1 MKTLKPLSL
10 LVLAA
15 LLLTAC
21 GPAQPLGYCSADGLF
36 YWYLGNPRNV
46 RSSTPDEVEDQGYD
60 PYAYGEWCP
69 GGLPTATPTDTAIPP
84 TATPTDTA
92 EPSSPT
98 PTDTAEPP
106 APTETLEPT
115 ATWPAPTPTNE
126 PPERKPQVV
135 IEKMWLLTEQ
145 VFGYWC
151 VVISDSH
158 PSFERQEQICGGPW
172 VGWLPGELSDPRA
185 GARIFNAPCAG
196 PVYDNNVWACD
207 DESLDWRQA
216 RWPDAEWLHGLGR
229 LSLEDLCDKHP
240 EYCQ

>member
-10 LVLAA
+10 LILAA

-21 GPAQPLGYCSADGLF
+21 GPIQPLGYCPSDGLF

-46 RSSTPDEVEDQGYD
+46 RSSTPDEIEDQGYD
-60 PYAYGEWCP
+60 PYAYGQWCP
-69 GGLPTATPTDTAIPP
+69 GGISPTATA
-84 TATPTDTA
+84 
-92 EPSSPT
+92 
-98 PTDTAEPP
+98 
-106 APTETLEPT
+106 
-115 ATWPAPTPTNE
+115 TNE
-126 PPERKPQVV
+126 PPDRKPQVV

-172 VGWLPGELSDPRA
+172 AGWLPGELSDPRA

-207 DESLDWRQA
+207 DESLDWRA
-216 RWPDAEWLHGLGR
+216 APWPDAQWLHGLGR
-229 LSLEDLCDKHP
+229 DSLEVLCDKHP